1 MCEPS
6 IEPAHCGMPHFVLKL
21 PTVSLNLLP
30 VGKLMYLGNNTLTI
44 LLQVSLTIQQ
54 TVHLANPNR

>member
-6 IEPAHCGMPHFVLKL
+6 IDAAHCGIPHFALKPL
-21 PTVSLNLLP
+21 TVSFNLLP

-54 TVHLANPNR
+54 MVHLANLNR